1 MASDELPPYP
11 QMIIEAID
19 ALKQPGGV
27 EKSSISEYIESNYEE
42 LPADHADLLTTH
54 LNKMKDSGELSLID
68 NNYLKP
74 GSNVPPAKRGRG
86 RPPKPKDPLAP
97 TSSVPAGPPRPRGR
111 PPSNTPSA
119 AKKAKTSVGSTGR
132 PRGRPRKV
140 KPQQHV
146 ETGVEAGVEA

>member
-11 QMIIEAID
+11 QMIMEAID
-19 ALKQPGGV
+19 GLKQAGGV
-27 EKSSISEYIESNYEE
+27 DKSSISEYIESNYEE

-54 LNKMKDSGELSLID
+54 LTKMKESGELLLVD
-68 NNYLKP
+68 DNYLKP
-74 GSNVPPAKRGRG
+74 GSNAPPAKRGRG

-97 TSSVPAGPPRPRGR
+97 ATTVPAGPPRPRGR
-111 PPSNTPSA
+111 PPSSNTPSD
-119 AKKAKTSVGSTGR
+119 AKKAKTSTSSTGR

-146 ETGVEAGVEA
+146 ETGVEA